1 MRRPLIIALVL
12 ALASPIAAP
21 ARAAGPE
28 VKSKPVIK
36 ADKSYFDVKTGLHVL
51 EGNVLI
57 GFRGQKL
64 TAGRAKANL
73 GTMEIWGGGGVTYT
87 VEDMFLAAEAVRII
101 SARSRALIDGNVAF
115 TRGELSI
122 RADKAELDWE
132 KKQARFTGNV
142 RLARGAEKL
151 AADNLLYDIA
161 ANTWQ

>member
-1 MRRPLIIALVL
+1 MRRLLIIALVL
-12 ALASPIAAP
+12 ALALPIAAP

-28 VKSKPVIK
+28 KSKPVFK

-57 GFRGQKL
+57 EFRGQKL
-64 TAGRAKANL
+64 TAGQAKANL

-115 TRGELSI
+115 TRGKLSI
-122 RADKAELDWE
+122 GADKAELEWE

-151 AADNLLYDIA
+151 TADSLLYDIA